1 MPAVHARRTAI
12 VAAGALTLAVGAL
25 AAGCGGDANTATA
38 PTTATRA
45 AAAGAGSCDPSSERR
60 SLARS
65 LAVRNLLPVSVTV
78 TMSNVTCSQWSGV
91 STPYAW
97 NGTVIM
103 PGSTETRRMEMA
115 KGTAPAW
122 TMALSGAKSDT
133 PFRIKCTNPDNPCG
147 YDVLGAPAGPWP
159 DSVVVGT
166 NAEPS
171 WAATPAQKASL
182 ERMPVN
188 AIAIWSDGQK
198 VYVFAHTGDPRE
210 ITDPVT

>member
-1 MPAVHARRTAI
+1 MTAVHARRIAI
-12 VAAGALTLAVGAL
+12 AAAGALALTAGAV
-25 AAGCGGDANTATA
+25 AAGCGGDATTASTPTA
-38 PTTATRA
+38 ATRA
-45 AAAGAGSCDPSSERR
+45 AAGTGSCDPSSERR
-60 SLARS
+60 SYARS
-65 LAVRNLLPVSVTV
+65 LSLRNLLPVTVTV
-78 TMSNVTCSQWSGV
+78 TASNVNCAQWSGV

-97 NGTVIM
+97 NGTVVEAGGTM
-103 PGSTETRRMEMA
+103 TRRMEMA
-115 KGTAPAW
+115 RGTVPAW
-122 TMALSGAKSDT
+122 TMTLLGAQSDT

-198 VYVFAHTGDPRE
+198 IYVFAHTGDPRE